1 MRRVRHIRLI
11 FVLNLMASVVL
22 GTGLALWTPDLPRAE
37 LEARY
42 LASPADLVEVAGTM
56 LHLRDRG
63 PRDAP
68 AVIMIHG
75 FGASLHTWA
84 GWQDRLAAERRV
96 VSFDLPGLG
105 LSPPDATGDYSDRRV
120 TEIVLAIMDQLGLER
135 ADLVGNS
142 IGGRIA
148 FTFAARHPERVRKLV
163 LVSPD
168 GYESPGFTYGK
179 APDVPVLAEALRL
192 WLPRPLLRLSLG
204 MAYAD
209 SGVVTDQLVS
219 RYHDLMRAPGVRE
232 ALVERMRQTVLV
244 RPETLLTRVQ
254 APTLLLWGEEDA
266 VIPVTNAPA
275 YARALPH
282 AQTVLLP
289 GMGHVPQEE
298 GPDRSLLPV
307 AAFLRT

>member
-168 GYESPGFTYGK
+168 GYESPGRGR
-179 APDVPVLAEALRL
+179 ARPRRGDVNHHRHLGGEHALDDR
-192 WLPRPLLRLSLG
+192 
-204 MAYAD
+204 AH
-209 SGVVTDQLVS
+209 GVVQP
-219 RYHDLMRAPGVRE
+219 AG
-232 ALVERMRQTVLV
+232 
-244 RPETLLTRVQ
+244 RVQ
-254 APTLLLWGEEDA
+254 LNHQAGGIVFFRLFNGLGNILGGNRADDA
-266 VIPVTNAPA
+266 VHFRHERLAP
-275 YARALPH
+275 RRLR
-282 AQTVLLP
+282 
-289 GMGHVPQEE
+289 E
-298 GPDRSLLPV
+298 LLPV
-307 AAFLRT
+307 RGSHGVQAANER